1 MKLRRERHA
10 AMNSATEQTESTR
23 RLAVYYVEGIG
34 EMESLEGRRGLAQP
48 VAVACRPAGLPRRN
62 VAEVP
67 RPAQVRRLHEPLTV
81 LRGDD
86 FDLVTGRHETAA
98 EVGSVALH
106 PTDAMGV
113 ARNRDDADTQSC
125 DGG

>member
-1 MKLRRERHA
+1 M
-10 AMNSATEQTESTR
+10 
-23 RLAVYYVEGIG
+23 
-34 EMESLEGRRGLAQP
+34 
-48 VAVACRPAGLPRRN
+48 
-62 VAEVP
+62 
-67 RPAQVRRLHEPLTV
+67 

-86 FDLVTGRHETAA
+86 FDLVTGLDEAAA
-98 EVGSVALH
+98 EIGGVALH